1 MLSSEQIGAVLSLAL
16 DETHLP
22 LPGRQSGKV
31 RDWYSLA
38 GGRKLFVTTD
48 RLSAFDRVLARV
60 PYKGQVLNQ
69 LSAFWFDATRD
80 LIDNAVLA
88 IPDPN
93 TVVMRAVKR
102 FPVEVVVRG
111 YITGVTTTALW
122 YRYSLGERE
131 IYGYTFPAGLKKN
144 QALPEPILTPTTKG
158 EEGTHDER
166 LTCAEV
172 VSKGLVDAATWDK
185 VSAAALAIFRRGQ
198 EVAAKAGLILVD
210 TKYEL
215 GLTPDG
221 RVMLIDEVHTPDSSR
236 YWKTDTYRQCFDAG
250 REPENFD
257 KELVRLAYADLGY
270 RGEGEPPVLPGELWI
285 AASSRYISMY
295 EMLTGKPFEPAL
307 YPAEPRIVEN
317 LKRAGLI

>member
-1 MLSSEQIGAVLSLAL
+1 MLSSEQIGAVLPLAL
-16 DETHLP
+16 DKTHLS
-22 LPGRQSGKV
+22 LPERQEGKV
-31 RDWYSLA
+31 RDWYSLE

-131 IYGYTFPAGLKKN
+131 IYGYTFPDGLKKN
-144 QALPEPILTPTTKG
+144 QALPAPILTPTTKG

-166 LTCAEV
+166 LSCAEV
-172 VSKGLVDAATWDK
+172 VSKGLVDSAVWDK
-185 VSAAALAIFRRGQ
+185 VSAAALAVFRRGQ
-198 EVAAKAGLILVD
+198 ELAARTGLILVD

-215 GLTPDG
+215 GFTPDG

-236 YWKTDTYRQCFDAG
+236 YWKADTYRKCFDAG
-250 REPENFD
+250 QEPENYD
-257 KELVRLAYADLGY
+257 KEIVRLAYAERGY
-270 RGEGEPPVLPGELWI
+270 RGEGEPPRLPAELWI
-285 AASSRYISMY
+285 AASLRYISIY
-295 EMLTGKPFEPAL
+295 EMLTGKKFEPAA

-317 LKRAGLI
+317 LKKVGIL